1 MKAPKEEIAE
11 HFCQNMMI
19 QFIRTKQMY
28 VVSQSPT
35 RVHLVLQE
43 VGSSSS
49 SRLSVAPV
57 IVGDLCCLSDRL
69 LACLPCRK
77 SRSPEAKL
85 ETKIGEWTLPRLGRA
100 TQPPTHPPMTSFPS
114 RDSNPESS
122 SSCSPLI
129 ELLTLDFVVI
139 LVPPSFTVSSSL
151 CYEPSGH
158 VVDLA
163 TVPLSLSLY
172 HYISS
177 PNCCFF
183 WG

>member
-1 MKAPKEEIAE
+1 MGGGPAPTLRNSADKSNQLTEGAGIKAVAEHNWRSKQSLQEPTIDSMKAQKEEIAE
-11 HFCQNMMI
+11 HFCQNTMI

-35 RVHLVLQE
+35 RVHLFLQE

-85 ETKIGEWTLPRLGRA
+85 ETKIGEWTLARLGRA
-100 TQPPTHPPMTSFPS
+100 THPPTH
-114 RDSNPESS
+114 D
-122 SSCSPLI
+122 
-129 ELLTLDFVVI
+129 
-139 LVPPSFTVSSSL
+139 
-151 CYEPSGH
+151 
-158 VVDLA
+158 
-163 TVPLSLSLY
+163 
-172 HYISS
+172 
-177 PNCCFF
+177 
-183 WG
+183 